1 MRCSV
6 PDGAISVGRGTATN
20 RVVVPELNA
29 NFETNVP
36 GLYIVGELGGRAL
49 IKNAVSEGRVA
60 AEHVVKVVARRRGDG
75 DGVAGVVD
83 VAIIGSGPAGL
94 SAGLVAHRAGIDYLL
109 LEQGTLAETVRKY
122 PRHKVLFAEPLT
134 MPLYGDLWVS
144 DASKESLLAIWE
156 GVIARTGLRVQTG
169 QHVREIVRERGW
181 FVITTADA
189 THRAR
194 AVVLALGRRG
204 TPRRLDVPGEE
215 LSTVFYDVAEMSDFA
230 GRRVLV
236 IGGGDSAIESA
247 LGLANQ
253 AGTIVTLSYR
263 GDAFARLKDR
273 NRTRIDAAIAAG
285 RVVALM
291 RSEVREIQADVA
303 VVNVAGTTQI
313 VPCDDVVVRI
323 GGESPTVLLEQ
334 LGVRMV
340 TKELARRFHRDTSGR
355 AMRHERQA
363 SKGGVVRLTR
373 GVRRL
378 CGALFACQTL
388 AAGIPLLLSTAG
400 AQISPGPLAAAHASL
415 DGPLNCT
422 KCHAGG
428 KASMTS
434 RCVSCHREIAWLAE
448 RNRGLHARAGRADC
462 ATCHPDHAGRDF
474 ALVKWPDGSANRF
487 DHARAGW
494 SLEGKHARLSC
505 EKCHTA
511 DRRVSPPRRSGRNAR
526 RPVGSGSRRPARR
539 VTRMS
544 TRDHSVARAKAA
556 TRPGVGRRRRSS
568 TMRDRSISSRAST
581 LMSHA
586 RNVIRLPPVVQRR
599 PHRPSQCSSRCHTP
613 TASPAIAIPTAAVC
627 AAPARAATS
636 RRASQRWKGAR
647 SHTIARVIR

>member
-1 MRCSV
+1 MITTLTVVGLGAFTVIAMRRHLRRIAGPVADLRSTTRTCPRCDATLGADAETCPGCGV
-6 PDGAISVGRGTATN
+6 PLQLFELVSAPVAAASTDDDGDAPPRALVRSDLCVGCGACVAACPEPDALSMRGKLAMVDPSRCKGHGECVAVCPMGAISVGRGTATN

-49 IKNAVSEGRVA
+49 IKNAVNEGRVA

-169 QHVREIVRERGW
+169 QHVREIARERGW

-285 RVVALM
+285 RVTALL
-291 RSEVREIQADVA
+291 RSQVREIRSDVA
-303 VVNVAGTTQI
+303 VLDVAGTMQI

-340 TKELARRFHRDTSGR
+340 TKELAPPTPSG
-355 AMRHERQA
+355 H
-363 SKGGVVRLTR
+363 L
-373 GVRRL
+373 
-378 CGALFACQTL
+378 
-388 AAGIPLLLSTAG
+388 
-400 AQISPGPLAAAHASL
+400 
-415 DGPLNCT
+415 
-422 KCHAGG
+422 
-428 KASMTS
+428 
-434 RCVSCHREIAWLAE
+434 
-448 RNRGLHARAGRADC
+448 
-462 ATCHPDHAGRDF
+462 
-474 ALVKWPDGSANRF
+474 
-487 DHARAGW
+487 
-494 SLEGKHARLSC
+494 
-505 EKCHTA
+505 
-511 DRRVSPPRRSGRNAR
+511 
-526 RPVGSGSRRPARR
+526 GSG
-539 VTRMS
+539 
-544 TRDHSVARAKAA
+544 DAA
-556 TRPGVGRRRRSS
+556 
-568 TMRDRSISSRAST
+568 
-581 LMSHA
+581 
-586 RNVIRLPPVVQRR
+586 
-599 PHRPSQCSSRCHTP
+599 
-613 TASPAIAIPTAAVC
+613 
-627 AAPARAATS
+627 
-636 RRASQRWKGAR
+636 
-647 SHTIARVIR
+647 